1 MQLTDP
7 ASGLRTDTQRSR
19 TLLINAAGTL
29 FGAGTAASMAEVAA
43 SAGISTA
50 TAYRHFASVD
60 EVLAAYRF
68 EVGRELLEF
77 SLAQESRGQELLDAV
92 CRKWVQLVVQHGG
105 SMIHTRSAEGYLAR
119 VRQGAYYLTVQ
130 TEALRRPLEEVT
142 RELGTAAQ
150 DETALFLWNVFF
162 DPREIFD
169 LIHSVDLTPEQASG
183 RLVRT
188 FTAALRGWMPAQDLS

>member
-1 MQLTDP
+1 MQWAYP

-19 TLLINAAGTL
+19 ALLISAAGSL

-77 SLAQESRGQELLDAV
+77 SLAQKTQGQELLDAV
-92 CRKWVQLVVQHGG
+92 CRKWVQLVVRHGG

-130 TEALRRPLEEVT
+130 TEALRRPLEEVAG
-142 RELGTAAQ
+142 ELGTAPQ
-150 DETALFLWNVFF
+150 DDTALFLWNVFF

-169 LIHSVDLTPEQASG
+169 LIHSVGLTPEQASD

-188 FTAALRGWMPAQDLS
+188 FTAALRGWMPVQDLS